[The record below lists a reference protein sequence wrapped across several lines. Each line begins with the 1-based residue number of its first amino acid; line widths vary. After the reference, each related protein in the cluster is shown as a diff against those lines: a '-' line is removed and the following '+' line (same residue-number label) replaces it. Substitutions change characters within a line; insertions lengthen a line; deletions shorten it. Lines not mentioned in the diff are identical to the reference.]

1 MKLFHFLLMAKEHV
15 KAPRK
20 EVDAEATIIEKYKS
34 TMRQLIIAAFLIG
47 QFPSISSAQVNP
59 KIAAQCKDAR
69 DFQGCVKAFSAPASS
84 QVDDP
89 LNPLRNA
96 MKQVAERLSMGTS
109 LRDST
114 ITFQPVID
122 QLAIVETKYPDAL
135 AVKEARKSSSMFNV
149 LQSAWDTR
157 IKVGRNLYGQIF
169 YNCKALKLS
178 AELFESVSGK
188 SINWDYRKGVFGS
201 DSCQVPQDQLPESYM
216 YRIIV
221 STLRDGS
228 VSQEDIDKKAQELK
242 MANEKWKNEQRLR
255 ALEPWD
261 RYLEENPS
269 IKAWVIKNPKL
280 AEQKRKEWS
289 EKNPQ
294 EPIQQKSNI
303 WNNDSWQWKLQNK
316 LDFYVD

>member
-1 MKLFHFLLMAKEHV
+1 MTDEHV
-15 KAPRK
+15 KALWK
-20 EVDAEATIIEKYKS
+20 AVKAEPSMTTKLKS
-34 TMRQLIIAAFLIG
+34 AMRQLTIAAFLVG
-47 QFPSISSAQVNP
+47 QFTSISSAQVNP
-59 KIAAQCKDAR
+59 KIAAQCKDAK
-69 DFQGCVKAFSAPASS
+69 DFLGCVKAFSAPASS

-157 IKVGRNLYGQIF
+157 IKAGRNLYGQIF

-228 VSQEDIDKKAQELK
+228 VSQEDIDKKVQELK

-280 AEQKRKEWS
+280 ADQKRREWS

-294 EPIQQKSNI
+294 EPMQQKSNI
-303 WNNDSWQWKLQNK
+303 WNNDSWQWELIKR
-316 LDFYVD
+316 LDIPSD

>member
-1 MKLFHFLLMAKEHV
+1 MQLFHFLLMAKEHV
-15 KAPRK
+15 KALRK
-20 EVDAEATIIEKYKS
+20 EVNAEASIIAKYKS
-34 TMRQLIIAAFLIG
+34 TIRQLIIVFFLVG
-47 QFPSISSAQVNP
+47 QLPSVSSAQVNP

-69 DFQGCVKAFSAPASS
+69 DFLGCVKAFSAPASS

-89 LNPLRNA
+89 LSPLRNA

-122 QLAIVETKYPDAL
+122 QLAIVETKYSDAF

-157 IKVGRNLYGQIF
+157 IKVASNLYGQIF

-178 AELFESVSGK
+178 AEVFESVSGK
-188 SINWDYRKGVFGS
+188 SINWDYRKGIFGS

-228 VSQEDIDKKAQELK
+228 VSQEDIDKKAQEAK
-242 MANEKWKNEQRLR
+242 VANEKWKNEQRLR

-261 RYLEENPS
+261 RYLEENPN

-280 AEQKRKEWS
+280 ADQKRREWS

-294 EPIQQKSNI
+294 EPMQQKSNI
-303 WNNDSWQWKLQNK
+303 WNNDSWQWQLIKRI
-316 LDFYVD
+316 DIPID

>member
-1 MKLFHFLLMAKEHV
+1 MAKEHV
-15 KAPRK
+15 KALRK
-20 EVDAEATIIEKYKS
+20 EVNAEASIIAKYKS
-34 TMRQLIIAAFLIG
+34 TIRQLLISSFIVS
-47 QFPSISSAQVNP
+47 QFPVVCLAQVNP

-69 DFQGCVKAFSAPASS
+69 DFLGCVKAFSAPASS

-89 LNPLRNA
+89 LSPLRNA

-122 QLAIVETKYPDAL
+122 QLAIVETKYSDAF

-157 IKVGRNLYGQIF
+157 IKVARNLYGQIF

-178 AELFESVSGK
+178 AEVFESVSGK
-188 SINWDYRKGVFGS
+188 SINWDYRKGIFGS

-228 VSQEDIDKKAQELK
+228 VSQEDIDKKAQEAK
-242 MANEKWKNEQRLR
+242 VANEKWKNEQRLR

-261 RYLEENPS
+261 RYLEENPN

-280 AEQKRKEWS
+280 ADQKRREWS

-294 EPIQQKSNI
+294 EPMQQKSNI
-303 WNNDSWQWKLQNK
+303 WNNDSWQWQLIKRI
-316 LDFYVD
+316 DIPSD

>member
-1 MKLFHFLLMAKEHV
+1 MAKEHV
-15 KAPRK
+15 KALRK
-20 EVDAEATIIEKYKS
+20 EVNAEASIIAKYKS
-34 TMRQLIIAAFLIG
+34 TIRQLIIVFFLVG
-47 QFPSISSAQVNP
+47 QLPSVSSAQVNP

-69 DFQGCVKAFSAPASS
+69 DFLGCVKAFSAPASS

-89 LNPLRNA
+89 LSPLRNA

-122 QLAIVETKYPDAL
+122 QLAIVETKYSDAF

-157 IKVGRNLYGQIF
+157 IKVASNLYGQIF

-178 AELFESVSGK
+178 AEVFESVSGK
-188 SINWDYRKGVFGS
+188 SINWDYRKGIFGS

-228 VSQEDIDKKAQELK
+228 VSQEDIDKKAQEAK
-242 MANEKWKNEQRLR
+242 VANEKWKNEQRLR

-261 RYLEENPS
+261 RYLEENPN

-280 AEQKRKEWS
+280 ADQKRREWS

-294 EPIQQKSNI
+294 EPMQQKSNI
-303 WNNDSWQWKLQNK
+303 WNNDSWQWQLIKRI
-316 LDFYVD
+316 DIPSD

>member
-1 MKLFHFLLMAKEHV
+1 MAKEHM
-15 KAPRK
+15 KALRK
-20 EVDAEATIIEKYKS
+20 EVNAEASMLAKYKS
-34 TMRQLIIAAFLIG
+34 ITRQLIISGFIVS
-47 QFPSISSAQVNP
+47 QFPAVCLAQVNP

-69 DFQGCVKAFSAPASS
+69 DFLGCVKAFSAPASS

-96 MKQVAERLSMGTS
+96 MKQVAERLNMGTS

-135 AVKEARKSSSMFNV
+135 AVKEAKKSSSMFSA

-157 IKVGRNLYGQIF
+157 IKVGRDFGGTGIKI

-178 AELFESVSGK
+178 ADYFDSVSGGQ
-188 SINWDYRKGVFGS
+188 SINWNYNTSFLFG
-201 DSCQVPQDQLPESYM
+201 DTCKVTQDQLPESYM

-221 STLRDGS
+221 STLREGS
-228 VSQEDIDKKAQELK
+228 VSQEDIDKKAQEAK
-242 MANEKWKNEQRLR
+242 VANEKWKNEQRLR

-261 RYLEENPS
+261 RYLEENPN

-280 AEQKRKEWS
+280 ADQKRREWS

-294 EPIQQKSNI
+294 EPMQQKSNI
-303 WNNDSWQWKLQNK
+303 WNNDSWQWQLIKRI
-316 LDFYVD
+316 DIPSD

>member
-1 MKLFHFLLMAKEHV
+1 MAKEHV
-15 KAPRK
+15 KALRK
-20 EVDAEATIIEKYKS
+20 EVNAEASIIAKYKS
-34 TMRQLIIAAFLIG
+34 TIRQLIIFSFIVS
-47 QFPSISSAQVNP
+47 QFPVVCLAQVNP

-69 DFQGCVKAFSAPASS
+69 DFLGCVKAFSAPASS

-89 LNPLRNA
+89 LSPLRNA

-122 QLAIVETKYPDAL
+122 QLAIVETKYSDAF

-157 IKVGRNLYGQIF
+157 IKVARNLYGQIF

-178 AELFESVSGK
+178 AEVFESVSGK

-228 VSQEDIDKKAQELK
+228 VSQEDIDKKAQEAK
-242 MANEKWKNEQRLR
+242 VANEKWKNEQRLR

-261 RYLEENPS
+261 RYLEENPN

-280 AEQKRKEWS
+280 ADQKRREWS

-294 EPIQQKSNI
+294 EPMQQKSNI
-303 WNNDSWQWKLQNK
+303 WNNDSWQWQLIKRI
-316 LDFYVD
+316 DIPSD

>member
-1 MKLFHFLLMAKEHV
+1 MQLFHFLLMAKEHV
-15 KAPRK
+15 KALRK
-20 EVDAEATIIEKYKS
+20 EVNAEASIIAKYKS
-34 TMRQLIIAAFLIG
+34 TIRQLIIVFFLVG
-47 QFPSISSAQVNP
+47 QLPSVSSAQVNP

-69 DFQGCVKAFSAPASS
+69 DFLGCVKAFSAPASS

-89 LNPLRNA
+89 LSPLRNA

-122 QLAIVETKYPDAL
+122 QLAIVETKYSDAF

-157 IKVGRNLYGQIF
+157 IKVASNLYGQIF

-178 AELFESVSGK
+178 AEVFESVSGK
-188 SINWDYRKGVFGS
+188 SINWDYRKGIFGS

-228 VSQEDIDKKAQELK
+228 VSQEDIDKKAQEAK
-242 MANEKWKNEQRLR
+242 VANEKWKNEQRLR

-261 RYLEENPS
+261 RYLEENPN

-280 AEQKRKEWS
+280 ADQKRREWS

-294 EPIQQKSNI
+294 EPMQQKSNI
-303 WNNDSWQWKLQNK
+303 WNNDSWQWQLIKRI
-316 LDFYVD
+316 DIPSD

>member
-1 MKLFHFLLMAKEHV
+1 MAKEHV
-15 KAPRK
+15 KALRK
-20 EVDAEATIIEKYKS
+20 EVNAEASIIAKYKS
-34 TMRQLIIAAFLIG
+34 TIRQLIIFSFIVS
-47 QFPSISSAQVNP
+47 QFPVVCLAQVNP

-69 DFQGCVKAFSAPASS
+69 DFLGCVKAFSAPASS

-89 LNPLRNA
+89 LSPLRNA

-109 LRDST
+109 LRNST

-122 QLAIVETKYPDAL
+122 QLAIVETKYSDAF

-157 IKVGRNLYGQIF
+157 IKVASNLYGQIF

-178 AELFESVSGK
+178 AEVFESVSGK
-188 SINWDYRKGVFGS
+188 SINWDYRKGIFGS

-228 VSQEDIDKKAQELK
+228 VSQEDIDKKAQEAK
-242 MANEKWKNEQRLR
+242 VANEKWKNEQRLR

-261 RYLEENPS
+261 RYLEENPN

-280 AEQKRKEWS
+280 ADQKRREWS

-294 EPIQQKSNI
+294 EPMQQKSNI
-303 WNNDSWQWKLQNK
+303 WNNDSWQWQLIKRI
-316 LDFYVD
+316 DIPSD

>member
-1 MKLFHFLLMAKEHV
+1 MAKEHV
-15 KAPRK
+15 KALRK
-20 EVDAEATIIEKYKS
+20 EVNAEASIIAKYKS
-34 TMRQLIIAAFLIG
+34 TIRQLIIFSFIVS
-47 QFPSISSAQVNP
+47 QFPVVCLAQVNP

-69 DFQGCVKAFSAPASS
+69 DFLGCVKAFSAPASS

-89 LNPLRNA
+89 LSPLRNA

-122 QLAIVETKYPDAL
+122 QLAIVETKYSDAF

-157 IKVGRNLYGQIF
+157 IKVARNLYGQIF

-178 AELFESVSGK
+178 AEVFESVSGK
-188 SINWDYRKGVFGS
+188 SINWDYRKGIFGS

-228 VSQEDIDKKAQELK
+228 VSQEDIDKKAQEAK
-242 MANEKWKNEQRLR
+242 VANEKWKNEQRLR

-261 RYLEENPS
+261 RYLEENPN

-280 AEQKRKEWS
+280 ADQKRREWS

-294 EPIQQKSNI
+294 EPMQQKSNI
-303 WNNDSWQWKLQNK
+303 WNNDSWQWQLIKRI
-316 LDFYVD
+316 DIPID

>member
-1 MKLFHFLLMAKEHV
+1 MKLFHPLPMAKENV
-15 KAPRK
+15 KALRK
-20 EVDAEATIIEKYKS
+20 EVNADASIIAKYKS
-34 TMRQLIIAAFLIG
+34 TMRHLLIAAFLIG

-135 AVKEARKSSSMFNV
+135 AVKEAKKSGSMFSA

-157 IKVGRNLYGQIF
+157 IKVGRDFGGTGIKI

-178 AELFESVSGK
+178 ADYFDSVSGGQ
-188 SINWDYRKGVFGS
+188 SINW
-201 DSCQVPQDQLPESYM
+201 
-216 YRIIV
+216 
-221 STLRDGS
+221 
-228 VSQEDIDKKAQELK
+228 
-242 MANEKWKNEQRLR
+242 N
-255 ALEPWD
+255 
-261 RYLEENPS
+261 
-269 IKAWVIKNPKL
+269 
-280 AEQKRKEWS
+280 
-289 EKNPQ
+289 
-294 EPIQQKSNI
+294 
-303 WNNDSWQWKLQNK
+303 
-316 LDFYVD
+316 

>member
-1 MKLFHFLLMAKEHV
+1 MTDEHV
-15 KAPRK
+15 KALWNAVK
-20 EVDAEATIIEKYKS
+20 AEPSMTTKLQLP
-34 TMRQLIIAAFLIG
+34 MRQFIIAVFLVG
-47 QFPSISSAQVNP
+47 QFPSISSAQVNQ

-69 DFQGCVKAFSAPASS
+69 DFQGCVKAFSVPASS

-122 QLAIVETKYPDAL
+122 QLAIVETKYPDTL

-228 VSQEDIDKKAQELK
+228 VSQEDIDKKAKELK
-242 MANEKWKNEQRLR
+242 IANDKWKNEQRLR

-294 EPIQQKSNI
+294 EPMQQKSNI
-303 WNNDSWQWKLQNK
+303 WNNDSWQWELIKR
-316 LDFYVD
+316 LDIPSD